1 MRANFISFLFMDMVP
16 INPTKILKCKGIL
29 SNMSRDKD
37 HWRQVFLQVLL
48 GREEMWKLFILSRE
62 LTRPRYVNQDINH
75 RLPTGVSGRDI
86 TVPIFFRSTDR
97 LWPSI
102 SITLLDL
109 MSPSS
114 DHVQI

>member
-1 MRANFISFLFMDMVP
+1 MDMVP
-16 INPTKILKCKGIL
+16 VNPTKILKCKGIL